1 MYFVAVDSTDLKTR
15 ETGLTSFT
23 VFRSRD
29 GAAAVAMTTPTI
41 NETDSTNMPGVYE
54 LLLDEDMTIGSG
66 NDTEEMAFHITQ
78 ASMAPVTRTIEL
90 FRSKITIGNTLDVT
104 ATGAGGVDW
113 GNIENKTTVNDFSGT
128 DINLVDTTTTNT
140 DMRGTDSAL
149 LASSA
154 PTNFDD
160 LAITATSG
168 RVDINI
174 NNDKAGYSIS
184 GTKTTL
190 DALNDITTA
199 QVNTEVDTALAD
211 INLDHLVGTSSGIPA
226 LPAGTYFDQMLD
238 DGTATFDRNTDSLQ
252 AIRDRGDAAWTT
264 GAGGSDRLLLVDTT
278 IATLATQASFTL
290 TAGSADNDAYNN
302 CTIVIED
309 VATSTQKA
317 IGMVL
322 DYVGSSKTVTLKESL
337 AFIIA
342 VTDKVYILAEN
353 SLKSTVA
360 NRQLDVTAAGA
371 AGIDW
376 GNIENPTAIVD
387 LSATDIQLVDTTTVN
402 TDMRGTDSALLAAS
416 APTNFSDLAITVT
429 TGRVDVNI
437 NNDKA
442 GYTLSA
448 AGVDDIWDEP
458 LAGHVT
464 AGTTGKAIT
473 DIETDV
479 AAILIDTA
487 EIGVAGAGLTD
498 LGGMSTAMKAEV
510 NAEADTALT
519 DYDAPTN
526 AEMIA
531 RTLLAADYFDPT
543 TDTVADVT
551 LVATTTNVTNQV
563 TADVTAISGDTV
575 SADNLELQYDGTGIA
590 GDTFP
595 ATQFQVGALSTGSAA
610 ISIQA
615 ESFTLTTGTVTS
627 GSIAD
632 TETLNDVRHEIIDDA
647 GVMDLFYEFD
657 VGGDGTGVEVNIDG
671 RINSGNDDI
680 NVFAFDFDGATFDQI
695 GTMNGTNSS
704 SDSNF
709 KFNLLIRHTGTGADL
724 GKVRIKFLATSG
736 LTSATLRID
745 RLFTS
750 FAIVT
755 KSVGY
760 EDGAIWIDTIKGTAG
775 VEPFV
780 NGTADNTVLTYA
792 DALSISATLGV
803 ERFRIINGSSI
814 TLTTDSTSF
823 SFLGDSWFLD
833 LNGQTMTSLT
843 VEGANI
849 TGSGTDGGARPVF
862 DKCIISDITI
872 PPLVML
878 DCGFAGTITA
888 GVAGDYNMENCSS
901 TIAGLLTPK
910 FDFGAL
916 LGDINLN
923 LRGYSGGIELLNMG
937 QAGTD
942 NASID
947 GDFKVVLNANCVG
960 GILVV
965 RGNVEIIDN
974 SGGAVT
980 VEKIASTS
988 RSAGYSNASLW
999 HNASASNVLTS
1010 IFIDGTADNPVSTIA
1025 AMDTLSTALNLKTYE
1040 FVAGD
1045 DITITQSQVGKT
1057 FQGNNYELKL
1067 NNQDPPTVVQGAEMT
1082 GIANNT
1088 TTFFAEECRLG
1099 TTTTP
1104 LTINNG
1110 FVAVLCGLVDL
1121 VVGVANADIEFLDCH
1136 GNTQGSMLDS
1146 FVDLKTGATT
1156 NELAFQRWGGPI
1168 TFLNI
1173 GSGDVIFMHG
1183 RGIITLDASCTGGT
1197 IFIAGNFTVVD
1208 NAGGV
1213 VSLINHGEFAQD
1225 IIADKVWDEALSS
1238 HTAAGSFGKAI
1249 ADIESDATLILADTA
1264 DMQPKLGTPATD
1276 ISADI
1281 AALNDFNPASD
1292 AVNADRIGGSASA
1305 ATRLSL
1311 SANQIIPF
1319 TVDTATFTPTSTVF
1333 EADDITEATD
1343 DHFNGRI
1350 IIWTSGALSG
1360 QATSITDYELANGK
1374 GKFTVVGMT
1383 EAPANNDTGI
1393 II

>member
-1 MYFVAVDSTDLKTR
+1 MKIPSGVTDQFIYFVAVDATDLKTR

-54 LLLDEDMTIGSG
+54 LLLDEDMTIASG

-78 ASMAPVTRTIEL
+78 ASMAPVTRTIEI
-90 FRSKITIGNTLDVT
+90 FRPKITIGNTLDVT
-104 ATGAGGVDW
+104 ATGAGGIDW
-113 GNIENKTTVNDFSGT
+113 GNIENKTTANDLSAT
-128 DINLVDTTTTNT
+128 DIQLVDTTTTNT

-149 LASSA
+149 LAASA
-154 PTNFDD
+154 PTNFSD
-160 LAITATSG
+160 LAITVTSG
-168 RVDINI
+168 RVDINV

-252 AIRDRGDAAWTT
+252 AIRDRGDAAWIT

-278 IATLATQASFTL
+278 IATLATQTSFTL

-322 DYVGSSKTVTLKESL
+322 DYVGASKTVTLKESL
-337 AFIIA
+337 AFAIA
-342 VTDKVYILAEN
+342 TTDKVFILAEN
-353 SLKSTVA
+353 SLKSTIA
-360 NRQLDVTAAGA
+360 NRQLDVTATGA
-371 AGIDW
+371 TGIDW
-376 GNIENPTAIVD
+376 GNVENKSTVND
-387 LSATDIQLVDTTTVN
+387 LSATDINLVDTTTTN

-416 APTNFSDLAITVT
+416 APTNFGDLAITVT
-429 TGRVDVNI
+429 TGRVDVNV
-437 NNDKA
+437 NNDKT
-442 GYTLSA
+442 GYDLSA
-448 AGVDDIWDEP
+448 AGIDAIWDEL
-458 LAGHVT
+458 LAGHTT

-479 AAILIDTA
+479 TAILIDTG
-487 EIGVAGAGLTD
+487 EIGVAGASLTD

-510 NAEADTALT
+510 NIEADTALT
-519 DYDAPTN
+519 DYDGPTN

-531 RTLLAADYFDPT
+531 RTLLAASYFDPT
-543 TDTVADVT
+543 ADTVANVT
-551 LVATTTNVTNQV
+551 LVATTTDVTNQV
-563 TADVTAISGDTV
+563 TADVTAISGDIV
-575 SADNLELQYDGTGIA
+575 SADNLELQYDGTGIT

-595 ATQFQVGALSTGSAA
+595 STQVQVDALSTGSAA

-615 ESFTLTTGTVTS
+615 DSFTLTTGTVSS
-627 GSIAD
+627 GTIAD
-632 TETLNDVRHEIIDDA
+632 TETLNSVRHEITDAA

-657 VGGDGTGVEVNIDG
+657 IGGNGTAVEVSIDG
-671 RINSGNDDI
+671 RINGSNDDI
-680 NVFAFDFDGATFDQI
+680 KVFAFDFGSSTFDQI
-695 GTMNGTNSS
+695 GDMFGTASS
-704 SDSNF
+704 NDANF
-709 KFNLLIRHTGTGADL
+709 KFNLLVRHTGTGVDL

-745 RLFTS
+745 RIFTS

-755 KSVGY
+755 QSVGY
-760 EDGAIWIDTIKGTAG
+760 EDGAIWIDTLKGNAG
-775 VEPFV
+775 TEIFV

-792 DALSISATLGV
+792 DALTISAALGI
-803 ERFRIINGSSI
+803 ERFRIINGSSVI
-814 TLTTDSTSF
+814 LTSDSTSF

-833 LNGQTMTSLT
+833 LNGQMITSLT
-843 VEGANI
+843 IEGANI
-849 TGSGTDGGARPVF
+849 SGTGTNGGSRPVF
-862 DKCIISDITI
+862 DKCIVSTVTL
-872 PPLVML
+872 PPLVMI

-888 GVAGDYNMENCSS
+888 GTAGDYNMENCSS
-901 TIAGLLTPK
+901 TIAGLSNPI

-916 LGDINLN
+916 LGDVNLN

-937 QAGTD
+937 QVGTD

-960 GILVV
+960 GILTV

-988 RSAGYSNASLW
+988 RSAGYSNGSLW
-999 HNASASNVLTS
+999 HNAIAGNTLTS
-1010 IFIDGTADNPVSTIA
+1010 IFIDGTADNPVSSIA
-1025 AMDTLSTALNLKTYE
+1025 AMDTLSTALSLKTYE

-1045 DITITQSQVGKT
+1045 DITITQSEFGKT

-1067 NNQDPPTVVQGAEMT
+1067 NNQDPPTVIQGAEIT

-1088 TTFFAEECRLG
+1088 ATFFATECRLG

-1110 FVAVLCGLVDL
+1110 FVGELCGLVDIII
-1121 VVGVANADIEFLDCH
+1121 GTTNADIEFLGCH

-1168 TFLNI
+1168 TFKNI
-1173 GSGDVIFMHG
+1173 GSGDVVFMHG

-1197 IFIAGNFTVVD
+1197 IFIAGNFNIVD

-1213 VSLINHGEFAQD
+1213 VTLVNHGEFAQD
-1225 IIADKVWDEALSS
+1225 IITDKVWDELLTG
-1238 HTAAGSFGKAI
+1238 HTTAGSFGKSI
-1249 ADIESDATLILADTA
+1249 TDIEIDT
-1264 DMQPKLGTPATD
+1264 GTD
-1276 ISADI
+1276 IPASI
-1281 AALNDFNPASD
+1281 VALNDFDPVTQ
-1292 AVNADRIGGSASA
+1292 AVNIDRIGGSADA

-1333 EADDITEATD
+1333 EADDITEATA

-1350 IIWTSGALSG
+1350 IIWTTGALSG
-1360 QATSITDYELANGK
+1360 QATSITDYELANSK